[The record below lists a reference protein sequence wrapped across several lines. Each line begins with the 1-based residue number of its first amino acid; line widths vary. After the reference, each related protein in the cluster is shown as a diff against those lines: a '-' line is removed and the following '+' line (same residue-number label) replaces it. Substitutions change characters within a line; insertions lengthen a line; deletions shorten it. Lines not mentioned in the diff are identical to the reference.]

1 MSFITLKNEFNE
13 DILACRACLATDKK
27 LYSIYQNDNVLY
39 AYKNLIGSEVYPYD
53 TLPQYICNYCSILLL
68 KYNTFKDDCQRAAQ
82 YLEDARING
91 TIITQEYLTN
101 FKPQVQYKKTKI
113 KHINYNNNNY
123 IENHTNF
130 IKDTTNDSYIND
142 YTSLD
147 IENSQMDT
155 QNIEIKAENNIAAIE
170 TELQNKTLD
179 EKKSSLVTENSQMV
193 TQKIE
198 IKEEINTITIGYM
211 SEDILKKH
219 ILSQHDKSRG
229 DIVCEFCKFRYKDR
243 RGLNHHLKTH
253 RLKFICKQCAYVS
266 RTTFNAKEHFKMH
279 GGQVHQCS
287 HCGKSHE
294 KLSSHLSHVRL
305 NHPSSL
311 VWCHICAQ
319 ACVGEFG
326 LNAHIKKAHRHC
338 DKTFKR
344 ENLYSAHYKRIHVD
358 NQDKSKKKKE
368 KPWICEVCGKTLPNK
383 SLLLYHQRNHTGEKP
398 YRCTQCTKSFTM
410 RKLLQSHL
418 RVHTNDRPYVC
429 KLCPKTFKG
438 LSALRGHEYVST
450 SFPPSSSEPFSQL
463 CWGRLPV

>member
-1 MSFITLKNEFNE
+1 
-13 DILACRACLATDKK
+13 
-27 LYSIYQNDNVLY
+27 
-39 AYKNLIGSEVYPYD
+39 
-53 TLPQYICNYCSILLL
+53 
-68 KYNTFKDDCQRAAQ
+68 
-82 YLEDARING
+82 
-91 TIITQEYLTN
+91 
-101 FKPQVQYKKTKI
+101 
-113 KHINYNNNNY
+113 
-123 IENHTNF
+123 
-130 IKDTTNDSYIND
+130 
-142 YTSLD
+142 
-147 IENSQMDT
+147 MDT
-155 QNIEIKAENNIAAIE
+155 QNIEIKEENNVDTIDIE
-170 TELQNKTLD
+170 FQNKTKH
-179 EKKSSLVTENSQMV
+179 EKNSALETENSQMDS
-193 TQKIE
+193 QKIE
-198 IKEEINTITIGYM
+198 IKKETNIAPIEDLASQNKNTENPKKIKKKGKYFETKDNIDDFEKSFNVEIVILSREQQFKDVLERKNSTNYLQSPYKCENCYKGYM

-219 ILSQHDKSRG
+219 MLSQHDKSRG

-253 RLKFICKQCAYVS
+253 RLKFVCKQCSYVS

-279 GGQVHQCS
+279 RGQLHQCD

-294 KLSSHLSHVRL
+294 KLSSHLSHIRL
-305 NHPSSL
+305 HHPSSL

-326 LNAHIKKAHRHC
+326 LNAHMKKAHRDFPLPISCATCGTHFVSHTALTRHSRAALCSEHACVHCGEGYDDAVALREHLLVHQSQRVFKCEKC
-338 DKTFKR
+338 DKIFKR

-358 NQDKSKKKKE
+358 NQDKSMKKKE

-438 LSALRGHEYVST
+438 LSALRGHEYIHT
-450 SFPPSSSEPFSQL
+450 GQTKMSSKN
-463 CWGRLPV
+463 RLIK